1 MAIHIDTDG
10 NFWFGQTG
18 TEELDEIS
26 YTPVFSVTNEG
37 VLTATSGTVGGWTLG
52 SDYLRAEN
60 SSNQYI
66 YLNADGSIAGNFIS
80 GTQGWRINASGDA
93 EFNDVKIRGELTG
106 VELKG
111 ILDFDGGTFRTSAN
125 EPRIEI
131 TDNSGLEGEIRYE
144 TSSGTAMR
152 LAVESTSPTDFFI
165 ENGILNG
172 DTRLIT
178 SSGGTIS
185 LEGDTLNLSNGASNN
200 DPILTFN
207 GINAASKT
215 STTLSKLLGVTST
228 GRLAVGSATSGVSS
242 ISVTGELQ
250 LSGSSGVLNINHNDS
265 DHDDQYYTKA
275 SVNTLLSGKD
285 NYGSWTAKAGGNNM
299 TVITGY
305 GVEWKAGSGL
315 SLSVNTSPYE
325 ITFSHGAGTH
335 VSSSTAVQALYPGG
349 LRGSITLGSGTTGRF
364 YNGIGQSGQ
373 NYTWNTTT
381 TFNGTP
387 TFGGTIYVGSSIFHP
402 SSNDGNGFI
411 GWSDNRFN
419 RVYASN
425 GVSTSSDERLKN
437 NIEDIPYGLD
447 YLNTLRP
454 VQFEWIPKYKNEC
467 TICGCIVQ
475 EGNDNCGNCWE
486 DVTNEDGEIID
497 KTYCACETI
506 SIKTTG
512 DKKLW
517 GFIAQELIETP
528 PEPDIDIELI
538 DYDNETDSYNMNYS
552 QLIAPLVKAVQ
563 ELSTQILDLTARVE
577 ALEG

>member
-528 PEPDIDIELI
+528 PEPDIDIELV
-538 DYDNETDSYNMNYS
+538 DYDSEGDAYNMNYS

>member
-111 ILDFDGGTFRTSAN
+111 ILDFDGGIFRTSSN

>member
-131 TDNSGLEGEIRYE
+131 TDNSGREGEIRYE